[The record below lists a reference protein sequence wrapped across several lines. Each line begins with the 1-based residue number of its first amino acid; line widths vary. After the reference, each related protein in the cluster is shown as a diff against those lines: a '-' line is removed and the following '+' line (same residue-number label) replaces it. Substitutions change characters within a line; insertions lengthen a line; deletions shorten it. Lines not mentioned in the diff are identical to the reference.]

1 MENDIK
7 MSVCSKFIH
16 LMQFQAK
23 INSKWTNEIYEKRK
37 KQHKRSIKKK
47 IKAGG
52 DFLGTVPK
60 AGQ

>member
-1 MENDIK
+1 MENNIK

-47 IKAGG
+47 IKAGA
-52 DFLGTVPK
+52 FF
-60 AGQ
+60 